1 MAAVVSVIV
10 LVSML
15 INRVATIM
23 LVLTGMSVEE
33 ARFQA
38 RAAMSGVGLTTR
50 TPEEIVSHPVR
61 RRVVFWL
68 MIVGSA
74 GIVTAIASLV
84 LSFRGGS
91 TASQVARAGILCGVL
106 LVVWLLSRTGPVERA
121 LTRAIGAL
129 LRARGYAARDWGTLL
144 DLSGDYAIAE
154 LKVRDD
160 DWVTGRQLRELRLRD
175 EGVMVIGIHRSER
188 GYLGAPRPETVVQ
201 AGDELVLYGRGERI
215 RELDNRRRGPPAM
228 RPIGGPAQTSSAST
242 PRNPRPEGR
251 RRGASPKRT
260 QAPLLVSRP

>member
-1 MAAVVSVIV
+1 MAAVASVVVVV

-23 LVLTGMSVEE
+23 LVLTGMSVED

-91 TASQVARAGILCGVL
+91 VPSQLARAGVL
-106 LVVWLLSRTGPVERA
+106 IGALLAVWLLSRTPPVERM

-144 DLSGDYAIAE
+144 DLSGDYAITE
-154 LKVRDD
+154 LKVRDG
-160 DWVTGRQLRELRLRD
+160 DWVAGRRLRELRLRD
-175 EGVMVIGIHRSER
+175 EGVMVIGIHRAGR
-188 GYLGAPRPETVVQ
+188 GYLGAPGPDTVVQ
-201 AGDELVLYGRGERI
+201 PEDGLVLYGRSQRI
-215 RELDNRRRGPPAM
+215 SELDHRKRGSA
-228 RPIGGPAQTSSAST
+228 GDQAHQLASSDQ
-242 PRNPRPEGR
+242 
-251 RRGASPKRT
+251 KR
-260 QAPLLVSRP
+260 LDRSC

>member
-1 MAAVVSVIV
+1 MAAVASVVVVV

-15 INRVATIM
+15 INRFATIA
-23 LVLTGMSVEE
+23 LALTGMSVEE

-50 TPEEIVSHPVR
+50 SPEQIVSHPVR

-91 TASQVARAGILCGVL
+91 ADSRLGRAGVL
-106 LVVWLLSRTGPVERA
+106 IGALLALWLLSRTGPVDRA

-129 LRARGYAARDWGTLL
+129 LRARGYASRDWGTLL
-144 DLSGDYAIAE
+144 DLSGDYGITE
-154 LKVRDD
+154 LKVQTE
-160 DWVTGRQLRELRLRD
+160 DWLTGRPLRDLRLRD
-175 EGVMVIGIHRSER
+175 EGIVVIGIHRAGGR
-188 GYLGAPRPETVVQ
+188 YVGAPGPDARVH
-201 AGDELVLYGRGERI
+201 AGDRVVLYGRRQRI
-215 RELDNRRRGPPAM
+215 SELDHRRDGAAGDAAHERA
-228 RPIGGPAQTSSAST
+228 RAEQRAINARESAAESH
-242 PRNPRPEGR
+242 R
-251 RRGASPKRT
+251 
-260 QAPLLVSRP
+260 

>member
-1 MAAVVSVIV
+1 MAAVVSVIVVV

-23 LVLTGMSVEE
+23 LVLTGMSMED

-50 TPEEIVSHPVR
+50 TPEDIVSHPVR

-91 TASQVARAGILCGVL
+91 ATSQVARAGVLCGAL
-106 LVVWLLSRTGPVERA
+106 LLLWVLSRTGPVERV

-144 DLSGDYAIAE
+144 DLNGDYGIAE
-154 LKVRDD
+154 LKVKDG
-160 DWVTGRQLRELRLRD
+160 DWVTGRRLRELRLRD
-175 EGVMVIGIHRSER
+175 EGVMVIGIHRAGR
-188 GYLGAPRPETVVQ
+188 RYLGAPGPDTVVQ
-201 AGDELVLYGRGERI
+201 AGDALVLYGRGERI
-215 RELDNRRRGPPAM
+215 RELDNRRRGAAGDEAHRLACSDQQRVELSEP
-228 RPIGGPAQTSSAST
+228 SS
-242 PRNPRPEGR
+242 
-251 RRGASPKRT
+251 
-260 QAPLLVSRP
+260 